1 MSFPGCAPT
10 AESGAQWHVRNRAAR
25 GGAAA
30 LLLALIA
37 GSAGAAD
44 HPAQG
49 LKLTRLPGSELVA
62 PFSVATPDRGSIA
75 LGDLRGKVVLLNFWA
90 TWCEPCLEE
99 MPALERVG
107 RTYQDRGLVVLALS
121 VDREGAPLVVPFL
134 KRHALTFPV
143 GLDPQQTVAHLYRL
157 RALPSTIIG
166 RKGTALFS
174 VQGARDWDG
183 PMGHSLFDSLLGEAS
198 RVHSLR
204 S

>member
-10 AESGAQWHVRNRAAR
+10 AESGARRHVRSRAAR
-25 GGAAA
+25 GGAA

-44 HPAQG
+44 DPAQG
-49 LKLTRLPGSELVA
+49 LKLTRLPGNEPAA

-121 VDREGAPLVVPFL
+121 VDREGAPVVVPFL

-143 GLDPQQTVAHLYRL
+143 GLDPQQTVAHLYRVW
-157 RALPSTIIG
+157 ALPSTIIVG

-183 PMGHSLFDSLLGEAS
+183 RIGHGLFDSLLGEAS
-198 RVHSLR
+198 
-204 S
+204 